1 MNLFAGQNWCI
12 SENPG
17 TRFLATTWVLG
28 TLQYAPKAYPV
39 KFYGLEYWG
48 WAVVAV
54 TAEVNPNP
62 CNIHTGLKHLFQ
74 WRAERTARFEF
85 VALFQRVSLESL
97 IKNRFAPTWAV
108 HFFHSFANS
117 PAKRGVQKPDL
128 DPRPPDLHQN
138 VRNIIANTPGKL
150 LAPEGSFFNPF
161 SGRDFH
167 PAHLSTSRHKQS
179 MQSCSVGSSLRSCIL
194 RSGWELWGKNSHK
207 NG

>member
-117 PAKRGVQKPDL
+117 LPKGGSKNRTLTPDPQTFTKMSAILLQTPLVSCWHQRGAFL
-128 DPRPPDLHQN
+128 IHF
-138 VRNIIANTPGKL
+138 
-150 LAPEGSFFNPF
+150 LAGI
-161 SGRDFH
+161 
-167 PAHLSTSRHKQS
+167 ST
-179 MQSCSVGSSLRSCIL
+179 LPT
-194 RSGWELWGKNSHK
+194 
-207 NG
+207 